1 MSTVLLLQQDLF
13 YLRSIDSR
21 LFNTPWKLRV
31 RTSAGSPL
39 TVQFCSAALEM
50 LEKLRY
56 YLQNCA
62 HSCYPIHLCIHQIY
76 SSYSCSFYLLAQGRF
91 LVMFLILLMA

>member
-39 TVQFCSAALEM
+39 TALEM

-56 YLQNCA
+56 NLQNCA